1 MSFSITLTRIIEAD
15 ISAAVV
21 LISMGAL
28 LGRTTPIQLLL
39 MSLIEVIVYA
49 ANEFCQLELL
59 KVYIL
64 NSRWILA
71 SRFQIVLSLV
81 CLMLCDCL
89 FNFTNKIVR
98 FRNVC
103 LKLVSARQRVALI
116 HSCNWFESD
125 CVDLS
130 FEWTIFPHLVQ
141 WLTFKPT
148 KNSR

>member
-59 KVYIL
+59 KVYIYIL

-71 SRFQIVLSLV
+71 SWFQIVLSSV

-103 LKLVSARQRVALI
+103 LKLVSARQRAALI
-116 HSCNWFESD
+116 HSCN
-125 CVDLS
+125 
-130 FEWTIFPHLVQ
+130 
-141 WLTFKPT
+141 
-148 KNSR
+148 